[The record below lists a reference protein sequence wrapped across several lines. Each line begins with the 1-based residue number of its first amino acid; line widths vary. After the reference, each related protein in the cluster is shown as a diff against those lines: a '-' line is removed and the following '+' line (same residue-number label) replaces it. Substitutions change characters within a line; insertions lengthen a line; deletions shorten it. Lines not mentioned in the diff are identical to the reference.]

1 MKLKIRK
8 STFETLFRNVL
19 FEKFC
24 ETWSM
29 KQTNDDSINPLVVFK
44 TKIVNKLLKLCKEY
58 VSNYSHLPV
67 DDNFPLHV
75 GKIKGLI
82 IQVEMLKRQKS
93 IGGK

>member
-44 TKIVNKLLKLCKEY
+44 TKKVNKLLKLCKE
-58 VSNYSHLPV
+58 
-67 DDNFPLHV
+67 
-75 GKIKGLI
+75 
-82 IQVEMLKRQKS
+82 
-93 IGGK
+93 